1 MYMLDTN
8 ICIYIVKKRLPTLLN
23 RFDKLQKKEIYISVI
38 TFAELQYG
46 VERSSSKKLNQNI
59 LDAFYTNLII
69 LPWDENAGKEYGKI
83 RTYLEKQ
90 GTPIG
95 NMDLLIASHA
105 LSRKYILVT
114 NNLKEFERV
123 RHLRC
128 ENWLSED
135 E

>member
-8 ICIYIVKKRLPTLLN
+8 ICIYIIKKRLPSLLN

-69 LPWDENAGKEYGKI
+69 LPWDESAGKEYGKI

-123 RHLRC
+123 RYLRC
-128 ENWLSED
+128 ENWLSEG
-135 E
+135 